1 MINKEVKN
9 AFEACKDIKSGMTLM
24 LGVFGLCGIPQDLFE
39 VKNFDG
45 VINILSIEDKKKLD
59 EILSLRNEK
68 FFKNLHKILR
78 QDN

>member
-1 MINKEVKN
+1 MTYL
-9 AFEACKDIKSGMTLM
+9 DRIKKIIHERP
-24 LGVFGLCGIPQDLFE
+24 FGLCGIPQDLFE

-45 VINILSIEDKKKLD
+45 IINILSIEDKKKLD

-78 QDN
+78 QNKQ